1 MSPNEGP
8 AKMATAAPPAPPRGV
23 KAGAGKYV
31 FELARVNRVEAG
43 PDYSTAAGSLVE
55 GERFMMGLMRMPKGT
70 GARAHSHP
78 NEQWVYVIEG
88 TLLVEVDGHKAE
100 AKPGSLVYFPPNSV
114 HSSMATPDRDAVFL
128 TGKDLSHGIWG
139 TAVDQSTTGPRYA
152 PGFEPARNPT

>member
-1 MSPNEGP
+1 MAPNDASP
-8 AKMATAAPPAPPRGV
+8 KAPQAAPPRGV

-43 PDYSTAAGSLVE
+43 PDYSTATGSLVE

-70 GARAHSHP
+70 GARPHSHP

-88 TLLVEVDGHKAE
+88 TLLIEVDGHKAE

-114 HSSMATPDRDAVFL
+114 HSSMATADRDVVFL
-128 TGKDLSHGIWG
+128 TGKDLSHGLWG
-139 TAVDQSTTGPRYA
+139 KPVDGSIKGPAYA
-152 PGFEPARNPT
+152 PDAASARSRN